1 MQAIKSLAYISEDYN
16 PPVFGASGFLKIT
29 PFHFTRLPSDFS
41 EWDLCSAKSVKRSA
55 NDPRNPPFECFL
67 FVLRAPFSKW
77 TRSTSGAHRGRPCL
91 TLCDWKIIHTRS
103 DKIKRSRRHRSAL
116 LEPSRP
122 SLLLA
127 ERFWSRHFKALHF
140 YSLSNLSVS
149 VNFLNAT

>member
-29 PFHFTRLPSDFS
+29 PFHFTRPPSDFS

-67 FVLRAPFSKW
+67 FVLRAPLSKW
-77 TRSTSGAHRGRPCL
+77 TRNTSAAHRGRPCL
-91 TLCDWKIIHTRS
+91 TLCNRKIIYTWS
-103 DKIKRSRRHRSAL
+103 DKIKPGDGTAAPH
-116 LEPSRP
+116 EPSRT

-127 ERFWSRHFKALHF
+127 QRFWSRHFKALHF